1 MDFIQIYLNKYF
13 LQYLNC
19 IRGFNHIC
27 MEKQWQLRPAIDKSL
42 IKQYP
47 KYHRVILQ
55 LLFDRNL
62 KEKEEI
68 KKFLFPD
75 FERDTFDPFLFKNM
89 DEAVDLIISHIKAQN
104 KIVVYGDYD
113 ADGVTATAVLT
124 ETLSILK
131 AKIDIYIPHRAKEG
145 YGLNQAAVKEIAA
158 AGTKLII
165 TVDSGIRNRGEVEFA
180 RRLGLDIIITDHH
193 LAAEKESERPEALLI
208 DPVVSGETYPFKK
221 LAGVGVA
228 FKVSAAVVS
237 RSTLSPEQKKKLLD
251 RLLDLTAVGTV
262 ADCVSLLGENR
273 SLVKRGLEII
283 NSRSRLGLRELIKVA
298 GLRDNLRLNA
308 WHIGFQLAPRLNAAG
323 RLGHANTAFK
333 LVTTSNK
340 EEAKSLA
347 KELNERNTDRQRL
360 TEEIT
365 IAAEKQV
372 GDEDKIIICVFSDE
386 TGEEAWNE
394 GVIGLVAG
402 RLAEKHNRPTLVITR
417 SGTELKGSGR
427 SAAGLNLFQ
436 AIEAASRWLDK
447 YGGHASACGF
457 SLSPANLEK
466 FKIAVTKAVEE
477 NLNEEKLQPRLLI
490 DTVLPL
496 EEINEELVTN
506 ILRFEPFGQDN
517 PRPLFASFG
526 ATIVDII
533 TMGLKA
539 EHIKLRLKTEKSGIF
554 SAVGFGQAEKW
565 ENLRI
570 GHKIDIV
577 YYIEFN
583 EFNGRREI
591 QLKIIDIHYGPL
603 AK

>member
-1 MDFIQIYLNKYF
+1 
-13 LQYLNC
+13 
-19 IRGFNHIC
+19 
-27 MEKQWQLRPAIDKSL
+27 MEKQWQLRPAIDKAL
-42 IKQYP
+42 VKKYP
-47 KYHRVILQ
+47 EYHRIVLQ
-55 LLFDRNL
+55 LLFDRGL

-68 KKFLFPD
+68 EKFLFPD

-89 DEAVDLIISHIKAQN
+89 AAAVDLIISHIKAQN

-113 ADGVTATAVLT
+113 ADGVTATAVLA

-131 AKIDIYIPHRAKEG
+131 AKVDVYIPHRVKEG

-158 AGTKLII
+158 GGAKLII
-165 TVDSGIRNRGEVEFA
+165 TVDGGIRNKKEVEFA
-180 RRLGLDIIITDHH
+180 RHLGLDIIITDHH
-193 LAAEKESERPEALLI
+193 LAAEKESERPQTLLI
-208 DPVVSGETYPFKK
+208 DPMISGETYPFKK

-228 FKVSAAVVS
+228 FKVAAAIVS
-237 RSTLSPEQKKKLLD
+237 RSTLTVEQKKKLLD

-273 SLVKRGLEII
+273 VLVKRGLEIL
-283 NSRSRLGLRELIKVA
+283 NSRPRLGLKELIKVA
-298 GLRDNLRLNA
+298 GLRDDMELNA

-323 RLGHANTAFK
+323 RMGHANTAFE
-333 LVTTSNK
+333 LVTTKNK
-340 EEAKSLA
+340 EEAEVLA
-347 KELNERNTDRQRL
+347 KRLNEKNATRQRL
-360 TEEIT
+360 TEEVT
-365 IAAEKQV
+365 AAAEKQV
-372 GDEDKIIICVFSDE
+372 KKEDKIIISVFSDE

-394 GVIGLVAG
+394 GIIGLVAG
-402 RLAEKHNRPTLVITR
+402 RLAEKYNRPTLVITR
-417 SGTELKGSGR
+417 SGAELKGSGR

-436 AIEAASRWLDK
+436 TIETASQWLDK

-457 SLSPANLEK
+457 SLLPTNLKK
-466 FKIAVTKAVEE
+466 FKTTVTKVVEE
-477 NLNEEKLQPRLLI
+477 NLDEEKLQPKLLI
-490 DTVLPL
+490 DAVLPL

-517 PRPLFASFG
+517 PRPLFVSFG
-526 ATIVDII
+526 AIIVDII

-565 ENLRI
+565 KDLRI

-591 QLKIIDIHYGPL
+591 QLKIIDIHY
-603 AK
+603 A